1 MILGTVFSNRRVY
14 NLMQRYC
21 NEQNHSNIGAHK
33 TLDIVKP
40 IRTQLFIFFASC
52 LIYLPMLY
60 IISYI
65 VAWFSYS
72 KQRRI
77 IAIWLLMFLLIY
89 TVDMIYIFIYRFNF
103 IKLYCADIAKKSSN
117 FLYANFFDK
126 HTLNYLSKN
135 NKALMTFDS
144 INDIK
149 NKKVI
154 DAQIE
159 KYRQKFMDRQYQQLQ
174 ANDII
179 KLYCPRDID
188 LAIISPELIM
198 CFMYDDK
205 HLLKL
210 CGIFSP
216 IDDLWFDKNK
226 FLNTHNFKEIRLF
239 A

>member
-21 NEQNHSNIGAHK
+21 NKQNHSNTSSYN
-33 TLDIVKP
+33 TLKIVKL
-40 IRTQLFIFFASC
+40 IRTQLFNFFVSC
-52 LIYLPMLY
+52 LIYLPIIY
-60 IISYI
+60 IIGYI
-65 VAWFSYS
+65 EALYSYS
-72 KQRRI
+72 KQRL
-77 IAIWLLMFLLIY
+77 IAVWLLIFLLLYALATIY
-89 TVDMIYIFIYRFNF
+89 FFIYRFNF

-126 HTLNYLSKN
+126 HTLNYLSQN

-144 INDIK
+144 IDDIK
-149 NKKVI
+149 NKKLI
-154 DAQIE
+154 DAQME
-159 KYRQKFMDRQYQQLQ
+159 KYHQKFMDKQYQQLQ

-179 KLYCPRDID
+179 KLYCPRDVD

-198 CFMYDDK
+198 CFMYDNK

-216 IDDLWFDKNK
+216 VDDLLFDKNK

-239 A
+239 N